1 VVFLDEPT
9 SGLDPQSRR
18 SVWELLQ
25 RFKAGRA
32 IVLTTHYMDE
42 ADLLCDRIAIM
53 SEGRLRCSGSS
64 LFLKAKFGVGYNLSM
79 TRSSIACNDSVVSD
93 LVQRH
98 VPEAVLLSSAGG
110 EMTFQLPF
118 TNKAAFAQ
126 LFQELE
132 QQKEALDISGYG
144 VSMTTLEEVFLSLAV
159 DDQTSKNQGNVFS
172 LDKAINT
179 IQEGGE
185 SQIHVH
191 ETPVQ
196 VSNRHQIA
204 AQNEYGVSGVNGV
217 SGHQV
222 AAQNG
227 YGINGINGHEVRAQ
241 NGHGI
246 NGINGHQVGA
256 QNGHGVNGINGH
268 QVAAQNGN
276 GEPKLNGIASNGT
289 TYTHQNGH
297 NVVIPVQGFSYSR
310 KSNESSF
317 LRAFFEMFKKRVLIA
332 RRDLKV
338 LESFILC

>member
-1 VVFLDEPT
+1 M
-9 SGLDPQSRR
+9 GCQ
-18 SVWELLQ
+18 
-25 RFKAGRA
+25 
-32 IVLTTHYMDE
+32 
-42 ADLLCDRIAIM
+42 
-53 SEGRLRCSGSS
+53 
-64 LFLKAKFGVGYNLSM
+64 AKFGVGYNLSM

-132 QQKEALDISGYG
+132 QQKEALHISGYG

-159 DDQTSKNQGNVFS
+159 DDQTSNNQGNVFS
-172 LDKAINT
+172 LDTTVNT

-196 VSNRHQIA
+196 VSNGHQIA
-204 AQNEYGVSGVNGV
+204 AQNGYGVNGV
-217 SGHQV
+217 NGRQV

-227 YGINGINGHEVRAQ
+227 YGINGINGHEVGAQ

-246 NGINGHQVGA
+246 NGVNGHQVGA

-276 GEPKLNGIASNGT
+276 GEAKLNGIVYNGT

-297 NVVIPVQGFSYSR
+297 DIVIPVQGFSYSR
-310 KSNESSF
+310 ISSESSF

-338 LESFILC
+338 LESFIPC

>member
-1 VVFLDEPT
+1 M
-9 SGLDPQSRR
+9 GCQ
-18 SVWELLQ
+18 
-25 RFKAGRA
+25 
-32 IVLTTHYMDE
+32 
-42 ADLLCDRIAIM
+42 
-53 SEGRLRCSGSS
+53 
-64 LFLKAKFGVGYNLSM
+64 AKFGVGYNLSM
-79 TRSSIACNDSVVSD
+79 TRSSIGCNDSVVSD

-132 QQKEALDISGYG
+132 QQKEALHISGYG
-144 VSMTTLEEVFLSLAV
+144 VSMTTLEEVFLSLAA

-172 LDKAINT
+172 LDKAVNT

-196 VSNRHQIA
+196 VSNGHQIA
-204 AQNEYGVSGVNGV
+204 VQNGYGVNGV
-217 SGHQV
+217 NGRQV

-227 YGINGINGHEVRAQ
+227 YSINGINGINGHEVGAQ

-246 NGINGHQVGA
+246 NGISGHQVGA

-276 GEPKLNGIASNGT
+276 GEPKLNGIVYNGT
-289 TYTHQNGH
+289 SYTHQNGH

-310 KSNESSF
+310 KLSESSF

-338 LESFILC
+338 LESLIPC

>member
-1 VVFLDEPT
+1 MF
-9 SGLDPQSRR
+9 GAHACMGCQ
-18 SVWELLQ
+18 
-25 RFKAGRA
+25 
-32 IVLTTHYMDE
+32 
-42 ADLLCDRIAIM
+42 
-53 SEGRLRCSGSS
+53 
-64 LFLKAKFGVGYNLSM
+64 AKFGVGYNLSM

-132 QQKEALDISGYG
+132 QQKEALHISGYG

-159 DDQTSKNQGNVFS
+159 DDQTSENQGNVFS
-172 LDKAINT
+172 LDEAVNT

-185 SQIHVH
+185 SQIHIH

-196 VSNRHQIA
+196 VSNGHQIA
-204 AQNEYGVSGVNGV
+204 AQNGYGVN
-217 SGHQV
+217 GHQV
-222 AAQNG
+222 AGQNG
-227 YGINGINGHEVRAQ
+227 YGINGINGHEVGAQ

-246 NGINGHQVGA
+246 NGINGHQ
-256 QNGHGVNGINGH
+256 I
-268 QVAAQNGN
+268 AAENGN
-276 GEPKLNGIASNGT
+276 GEPKLNGIVYNGT
-289 TYTHQNGH
+289 SYTHQNGH

-310 KSNESSF
+310 KSSESSF

-338 LESFILC
+338 LESFIPC

>member
-1 VVFLDEPT
+1 M
-9 SGLDPQSRR
+9 GCQ
-18 SVWELLQ
+18 
-25 RFKAGRA
+25 
-32 IVLTTHYMDE
+32 
-42 ADLLCDRIAIM
+42 
-53 SEGRLRCSGSS
+53 
-64 LFLKAKFGVGYNLSM
+64 AKFGVGYNLSM

-132 QQKEALDISGYG
+132 QQKEALHISGYG

-159 DDQTSKNQGNVFS
+159 DDQTSKNQRNVFS
-172 LDKAINT
+172 LDKAVNT

-196 VSNRHQIA
+196 VSNGHQIA
-204 AQNEYGVSGVNGV
+204 AQNGYGVNGV
-217 SGHQV
+217 NGRQV
-222 AAQNG
+222 AAHNG

-246 NGINGHQVGA
+246 NGINGHEVGAQNGHGINGINGHEVRA

-276 GEPKLNGIASNGT
+276 GEPKLNGIVYNGT

-297 NVVIPVQGFSYSR
+297 DAVIPVQGFSYSR
-310 KSNESSF
+310 KLSESSF

-332 RRDLKV
+332 GRDLKV
-338 LESFILC
+338 LESFIPC